1 MAHRSFY
8 VIPVVAIVVLLLA
21 FTLGRARAETQINLT
36 VRVGSSNI
44 IFNGKGAPLSVVT
57 FVQNG
62 STIGTTTTD
71 ADGNFSKSFSGF
83 DSDIQYISMYETDP
97 NFLTTP
103 TINYSIATQPGLDE
117 TINNIVLPPTI
128 RIDLAET
135 TYGDSASVS
144 GATVPNANVTVFING
159 TIFGA
164 IPSGSDGTWSLAIDT
179 KSIPGYLATN
189 TINAITEYQTY
200 NSETSRA
207 VYLKINNPLPSP
219 TPTPTPH
226 HDEEETVPDN
236 PTPTPTTAEALT
248 AEQIAQEAP
257 TPTPYI
263 NPLVKLFPHLDRN
276 GDHKIEI
283 TEVYEVVKTWVTG
296 WRAGETKDCDI
307 NNDGVCNLIDL
318 SITLYYIN
326 R

>member
-1 MAHRSFY
+1 MKRFIKFY
-8 VIPVVAIVVLLLA
+8 HKDKDNIKMINQSDKGFELVILSDVLLK
-21 FTLGRARAETQINLT
+21 
-36 VRVGSSNI
+36 NI
-44 IFNGKGAPLSVVT
+44 
-57 FVQNG
+57 
-62 STIGTTTTD
+62 
-71 ADGNFSKSFSGF
+71 
-83 DSDIQYISMYETDP
+83 
-97 NFLTTP
+97 
-103 TINYSIATQPGLDE
+103 LD
-117 TINNIVLPPTI
+117 
-128 RIDLAET
+128 
-135 TYGDSASVS
+135 
-144 GATVPNANVTVFING
+144 
-159 TIFGA
+159 
-164 IPSGSDGTWSLAIDT
+164 
-179 KSIPGYLATN
+179 
-189 TINAITEYQTY
+189 
-200 NSETSRA
+200 
-207 VYLKINNPLPSP
+207 NPLPSP